1 MTANVGWEP
10 ACLPARAGTDE
21 RARRQAGPATGTH
34 PFRSAADTSSPLTT
48 SELARHAG
56 VSLSSA
62 SEHAAVLRNA
72 GLVASVPERQQV
84 RHTLRQ
90 LGADLVNAGGPPSCP
105 RP

>member
-1 MTANVGWEP
+1 M
-10 ACLPARAGTDE
+10 
-21 RARRQAGPATGTH
+21 
-34 PFRSAADTSSPLTT
+34 
-48 SELARHAG
+48 
-56 VSLSSA
+56 SSA

-72 GLVASVPERQQV
+72 GLVASVRERQQV